1 MTGKDLFKGINFI
14 DEELLAEALDSDAA
28 AAGDGRKNISVR
40 GRRRR
45 NVTQYVAMAA
55 SLAIVV
61 LIGST
66 AYRNGIFNRVPGET
80 PASAASGSMES
91 TSAPSEPAR
100 ETVVEPASEPVK
112 DLYTE
117 GADTT
122 AAPAG
127 QAPAYIEHTDGQYV
141 TVTAADPGSVNMGVD
156 QPVAAGGAAS
166 ADPESVKYR
175 QMISSYGDMGSVDA
189 CYAAPKNGEV
199 CCSIPL
205 RNAMDAMKQY
215 GDDVLY
221 RVYVDLFEDEQP
233 LEWSD
238 VLIDKFSSE
247 FGAQGPIVAIETV
260 LQDGEAQR
268 TAFTLHATYDQ
279 LQSLRAPEGCG
290 LMLFLY
296 DEIMQP

>member
-1 MTGKDLFKGINFI
+1 MTGKDLFNGVNYI
-14 DEELLAEALDSDAA
+14 DEELLGEALDEER
-28 AAGDGRKNISVR
+28 GTIYVR

-61 LIGST
+61 LIGSR
-66 AYRNGIFNRVPGET
+66 AYRDGAFNRVPGET
-80 PASAASGSMES
+80 PPSAAS
-91 TSAPSEPAR
+91 
-100 ETVVEPASEPVK
+100 ETVNETAVEPAVEPAK
-112 DLYTE
+112 DLYNE
-117 GADTT
+117 GTDTQS
-122 AAPAG
+122 ASMNPAPT
-127 QAPAYIEHTDGQYV
+127 YIEHNNGQYV

-156 QPVAAGGAAS
+156 QPVSGASSS
-166 ADPESVKYR
+166 APDSVKYK

-205 RNAMDAMKQY
+205 RNAMDALKQY

-221 RVYVDLFEDEQP
+221 RVYVDLFEGEQP

-279 LQSLRAPEGCG
+279 LQSLRAPEGYG
-290 LMLFLY
+290 LMLLLY

>member
-1 MTGKDLFKGINFI
+1 MTGKDLFNGVNYI
-14 DEELLAEALDSDAA
+14 DEELLGEALDEER
-28 AAGDGRKNISVR
+28 GTIYVR

-91 TSAPSEPAR
+91 TSAPSEPAS
-100 ETVVEPASEPVK
+100 ETVVEPASEPIK

-127 QAPAYIEHTDGQYV
+127 QAPAYIEHNDGQYV

-156 QPVAAGGAAS
+156 QPVSGASSS
-166 ADPESVKYR
+166 APDSVKYK

-205 RNAMDAMKQY
+205 RNAMDALKQY
-215 GDDVLY
+215 GDDILY

-279 LQSLRAPEGCG
+279 LQSLRAPEGYG

>member
-1 MTGKDLFKGINFI
+1 MTGKDLFNGVNYI
-14 DEELLAEALDSDAA
+14 DEELLGEALDEER
-28 AAGDGRKNISVR
+28 GTIYVR
-40 GRRRR
+40 GRKRR

-80 PASAASGSMES
+80 PPSAASGTVNE
-91 TSAPSEPAR
+91 TS
-100 ETVVEPASEPVK
+100 VEPAVEPVK

-122 AAPAG
+122 AAPAS
-127 QAPAYIEHTDGQYV
+127 QAPAYIEHNDGQYV

-175 QMISSYGDMGSVDA
+175 QMISSYGDMGSSDA
-189 CYAAPKNGEV
+189 RLFPPEDGTIV
-199 CCSIPL
+199 CSVPL
-205 RNAMDAMKQY
+205 TNAMDALKQY

-247 FGAQGPIVAIETV
+247 FSAQGPTVAIETV
-260 LQDGEAQR
+260 MQDGEAQR

-279 LQSLRAPEGCG
+279 LQSLRAPEGYG